1 MSWAMEDWAVGL
13 SGRALQKVRE
23 LQAQKEQLQREKQQ
37 RQLQL
42 DSTETALFKQKQKFE
57 EVRAELA
64 GVQRE
69 LQNSQAE
76 VQAGVRA
83 RERLSQELQV
93 KQAQVFGLE
102 GQLDAARKLSHS
114 LTQEVKRLEA
124 ELEKLQNANSSG
136 DSTLYSTPCWN
147 MSASREHSGS
157 QREGNERSGNI
168 AEVKALH
175 VRQLQFGDRNPKP
188 VSSSPFPWQ
197 PQSSPPSHRPV
208 RQSESSAPCG
218 VFPWEREDT
227 PHAPRGRPASSTLPS
242 SDVIDQRSPEDC
254 DKEADIQQSKILEL
268 QTWVQT
274 LKQEVRSASDQYRES
289 EARLVD
295 LRGEL
300 TSREQNL
307 SRAREDL
314 DRANSRVEKEKDRAQ
329 AAEQRVKQ
337 LQEEL
342 NCQRQ
347 NAESS
352 RRSAEQR
359 KKDLEREHQKEL
371 LELQKESQYREKQHQ
386 LESNRLNQELQQART
401 LHNTLQAQCDKV
413 LLQKQ
418 AVEKDLDSVMR
429 KLQWTEKDLQDGQ
442 KRETQIQ
449 TKLTEALRERDC
461 LSLSLEQSSQRVK
474 SLEEEVKRL
483 TQELAEALRL
493 LSELQVQLST
503 PAVPARFTPAGDS
516 FSCTVAPHYERPHR
530 PLHVQKKKAVR
541 PDRPGDK
548 EEEQRAKYL
557 TEREP
562 GEGIDSD
569 FIDGLGS
576 ETPETPKSEG
586 GRKRG
591 NGNRTGSVA
600 EEDKEQRGTSVE
612 EQKNIGKDQEV
623 MIYSEVSMQ
632 GDNNVGDT
640 QAECADLESQESF
653 IPSSSAKCQQSSPS
667 LRDMKRENVALRE
680 DLQEVKRELEL
691 RLEDLEAQ
699 RRSEAEARTKLKQLS
714 RKHSSQ
720 AEQLRQKTQELRE
733 EGGRLEKQLEEER
746 SETSRLRDALVALE
760 KECREERTQKEREVK
775 EEEGERAER
784 VKLKAALTA
793 LESDLKKEQEER
805 EKEKEEGERERMKYE
820 EARRALTGRLV
831 ELEAELQELQ
841 CSSKQEGKK
850 DNKEAEEPLTPLT
863 VECSTN
869 QNSNNNN
876 ITALKDTDVNLS
888 SDKLYDL
895 LNQEQT
901 TEKGEIVL
909 TTKEVTKVSKPPG
922 ECRGGN
928 LGKPVLDISEMPKRA
943 EKALDSDEM
952 VLLILEVERLRGACE
967 SLKGERDREAG
978 RAKQTQARLEA
989 LQSQVTNQTKQL
1001 TLAFE
1006 NQSRHIEDLL
1016 GEVQERDSTIERLE
1030 EQLKG
1035 SHAEIEGPKAEKHE
1049 LNLGSEDSENPHE
1062 LTSSQDTDVLNL
1074 NREKEQTEKVQ
1085 AERSGL
1091 KSAVV
1096 DGAAQQLSF
1105 TNMTGTE
1112 DGSVS
1117 PSPITALHKQ
1127 LVELQAQVSSLQEEN
1142 MRQAEELEVWR
1153 VTGEPISPLLMEKT
1167 TIHPCNGSI
1176 VVVREDQL
1184 LLTCGENKLVGSLPT
1199 VCVSN
1204 GQVKSGGQGTPQ
1216 EDTGRLA
1223 ATIQGTTNDGD
1234 IMMDSENKAKADKG
1248 IDKGTKPKKNCNN
1261 GNSLPVSVTMEGDN
1275 SSKDTVGMQT
1285 KATSNTYRDNEQRDS
1300 NHHYKSKEAEC
1311 RISEAAYNEDSQSDT
1326 EFKAKTTNQ
1335 MGNQGIVTE
1344 NALTNIDRGTL
1355 KESSGTANEQ
1365 KELVEETQV
1374 VENALQQSSINT
1386 EDHTTDL
1393 LKTQRNDGSSLLE
1406 GKGKEVQIT
1415 KHIIIKEDTK
1425 MHNVQTSTQ
1434 TENKPPLKSSSPLC
1448 TEAKTTGKTQ
1458 TEHQLQ
1464 DTIADVPK
1472 LVYDWVKSGNEPL
1485 LSEHSALCR
1494 PKVETRE
1501 FQTQT
1506 DVVES
1511 VAFTE
1516 IRRGGDNDSYVCKD
1530 VRSAATQTDYE
1541 SGGTGHGNPAPP
1553 TDVREVQHMS
1563 TQTELGEAQDE
1574 DAQASKEDDEENLE
1588 SPPLSP
1594 TLATEVGGG
1603 LLFSGS
1609 FPIPA
1614 DPARL
1619 AERIRRNRSRMS
1631 AAFDDTEYEPYGLPE
1646 VVMKGGYLRE
1656 GIIQEICF

>member
-157 QREGNERSGNI
+157 QREGNDRSGNI

-197 PQSSPPSHRPV
+197 PQSSPPTHRPV

-242 SDVIDQRSPEDC
+242 SDVIDRRSPEDC

-274 LKQEVRSASDQYRES
+274 LKQEVCSASDQYRES

-300 TSREQNL
+300 ASREQNL

-371 LELQKESQYREKQHQ
+371 LELQKESQSREKQHQ

-418 AVEKDLDSVMR
+418 AVEKDLDSVKR

-449 TKLTEALRERDC
+449 TKLTEAFRERDC

-516 FSCTVAPHYERPHR
+516 FSCAVAPHYERPHR

-591 NGNRTGSVA
+591 NGNRTGSVM

-612 EQKNIGKDQEV
+612 EQKNIGKDQGV
-623 MIYSEVSMQ
+623 MIHGEVSMQ

-640 QAECADLESQESF
+640 QEECVDLKSQESS
-653 IPSSSAKCQQSSPS
+653 IPSCSAKCQQSSPS

-746 SETSRLRDALVALE
+746 SENSRLRDALVALE

-775 EEEGERAER
+775 EEEEGERADR
-784 VKLKAALTA
+784 DKLKAALTA

-850 DNKEAEEPLTPLT
+850 DNKEAEEPLTSLT

-895 LNQEQT
+895 LNQEET
-901 TEKGEIVL
+901 TEKGEIDL
-909 TTKEVTKVSKPPG
+909 TTKEGTKVSKPPG

-943 EKALDSDEM
+943 EKALDSDEV

-967 SLKGERDREAG
+967 LLKGERDREAG

-1016 GEVQERDSTIERLE
+1016 GE
-1030 EQLKG
+1030 
-1035 SHAEIEGPKAEKHE
+1035 
-1049 LNLGSEDSENPHE
+1049 E

-1074 NREKEQTEKVQ
+1074 KREKEQTEKVQ
-1085 AERSGL
+1085 AEHRGL

-1096 DGAAQQLSF
+1096 DGSAQQLSF
-1105 TNMTGTE
+1105 TTMTGTE

-1127 LVELQAQVSSLQEEN
+1127 LVELQSQVSSLQEEN

-1184 LLTCGENKLVGSLPT
+1184 LLTCRENKLVGSLPT
-1199 VCVSN
+1199 VCVSD

-1216 EDTGRLA
+1216 EDTGRLP
-1223 ATIQGTTNDGD
+1223 ATIQGTTTDGD

-1248 IDKGTKPKKNCNN
+1248 IDKGTKPRKNCNN
-1261 GNSLPVSVTMEGDN
+1261 GNSLPGSVTMEGDN

-1285 KATSNTYRDNEQRDS
+1285 KATANTDRDNEQRDS
-1300 NHHYKSKEAEC
+1300 NHHYKSKEADC
-1311 RISEAAYNEDSQSDT
+1311 RISEDHIKAAYNEDSQSDT
-1326 EFKAKTTNQ
+1326 EFHARTTNQ
-1335 MGNQGIVTE
+1335 RGNQGIVTE

-1365 KELVEETQV
+1365 KELVEEIQV
-1374 VENALQQSSINT
+1374 VENALHQSSVNT
-1386 EDHTTDL
+1386 EDRTTDL

-1406 GKGKEVQIT
+1406 GKGKEAQMT
-1415 KHIIIKEDTK
+1415 KHIIINEDTK
-1425 MHNVQTSTQ
+1425 MHNVQTITQ
-1434 TENKPPLKSSSPLC
+1434 TENKPALKSSSPLC
-1448 TEAKTTGKTQ
+1448 TEAETTGKTQ

-1472 LVYDWVKSGNEPL
+1472 LVFDRAESGNEPL

-1506 DVVES
+1506 DVVGS
-1511 VAFTE
+1511 LAFIE

-1553 TDVREVQHMS
+1553 TYVREVQHMS
-1563 TQTELGEAQDE
+1563 TQTEPGEAQDE

-1646 VVMKGGYLRE
+1646 VVMKGFADIPSGPACPYVLRRGLLGTDALPLPLRE
-1656 GIIQEICF
+1656 QAEGEQDDSDI